1 MNKTEKPDTDIIWCK
16 VKDSKQ
22 IDLVNNL
29 VKELDNHKKNAERNK
44 LFKLFGTTFLLH
56 DESNHKTINLDFF
69 HKFESLFYKDSEC
82 LCNLTVNDNVGKN
95 IFYKGKQL
103 GSGKVGIAYIICFN
117 DPDKS
122 DKCLHVLKTMPHT
135 KLKYEMNSTAIMPY
149 NNVNN
154 HNKVIYKDNTDKHVL
169 YFGSGA
175 FINQTCIHMTL
186 NNILKDSTTNY
197 LYQYDAFFCGTKSK
211 LNIDCNITD
220 ICSFGDLNSFINIE
234 NVVITNDFLKD
245 IIKQL
250 FTTLFRLKN
259 VKNQFT
265 HSDLKPKNVFVSGTI
280 ENPIYKLA
288 DFDKSSIF
296 HNKIR
301 FYNNTMEY
309 NNIEPSLSS
318 LLKKIDIDL
327 LSFFVSDET
336 FFHFKLNKNTD
347 LGNYDIRENESA
359 LIICN
364 LYLQKLSMHSVIP
377 FVKSYDYYTFMFG
390 MLLEKKVNS
399 FFQIPENRRNSYFW
413 NLWRSM
419 WETEKDFIKVNNL
432 INFAVSLTSH
442 SAYKQEEKK
451 EENIIM
457 INKQYPNFSVFYRN
471 FLEIH
476 KYPVNTNTENT
487 EIKNRSSSSSESSWS
502 GYISSSYSSLW
513 NTPNYIFSSFVKNIA
528 TSNYLSKKLDITSLD
543 FIKKCI
549 IKLECKMYIDLHSV
563 PKFKNIL
570 YDGEEYI
577 EDMDIDNNHI
587 TKLDYPKDIIFQD
600 RTMSRTNN
608 SSLVTRFTGISLY

>member
-1 MNKTEKPDTDIIWCK
+1 MEMEKSNNDDTIIWCK
-16 VKDSKQ
+16 LDDGKQ

-29 VKELDNHKKNAERNK
+29 VKELNKHKKIARRNT
-44 LFKLFGTTFLLH
+44 LFELFGTNYLLYGY
-56 DESNHKTINLDFF
+56 ETINLEFF
-69 HKFESLFYKDSEC
+69 HHFESLFYKDSTC
-82 LCNLTVNDNVGKN
+82 LCNLTVNDKYGNN

-103 GSGKVGIAYIICFN
+103 GSGKVGIAYIICFKEK
-117 DPDKS
+117 DKS
-122 DKCLHVLKTMPHT
+122 DNCLQVLKTMPHV
-135 KLKYEMNSTAIMPY
+135 KLNYEMNSTAIMTH

-154 HNKVIYKDNTDKHVL
+154 HNKVIYKNGYDKHVL

-186 NNILKDSTTNY
+186 NNILKNTTPNY

-220 ICSFGDLNSFINIE
+220 ICYFGDLNSFINLE
-234 NVVITNDFLKD
+234 NIVITNDFLKNM
-245 IIKQL
+245 IKQL

-259 VKNQFT
+259 VRNQFT

-309 NNIEPSLSS
+309 NNIEPSISS
-318 LLKKIDIDL
+318 LLQKIDIDL
-327 LSFFVSDET
+327 LNFFVSDER
-336 FFHFKLNKNTD
+336 FFHFKLNKNMD
-347 LGNYDIRENESA
+347 LGNYNIKENESA

-364 LYLQKLSMHSVIP
+364 LYLQKLSMHNVLP

-390 MLLEKKVNS
+390 ILLEKKVNS
-399 FFQIPENRRNSYFW
+399 FFKIEQNRINSYFW
-413 NLWRSM
+413 NLWRAM
-419 WETEKDFIKVNNL
+419 WETDDDFIKVNNL
-432 INFAVSLTSH
+432 INFAVSLTVSNTLN
-442 SAYKQEEKK
+442 QEKK

-457 INKQYPNFSVFYRN
+457 INKDYPNFSVFYRN
-471 FLEIH
+471 FLEIY
-476 KYPVNTNTENT
+476 KYPVNNRENV
-487 EIKNRSSSSSESSWS
+487 EIKNNSNSSNSESSLGS
-502 GYISSSYSSLW
+502 FISSSYNALW
-513 NTPNYIFSSFVKNIA
+513 NTPSYLFSSFVNNIT

-549 IKLECKMYIDLHSV
+549 IKLECDMYIDLHYDSD
-563 PKFKNIL
+563 FKNIL
-570 YDGEEYI
+570 FEGEEYN
-577 EDMDIDNNHI
+577 EEMDIDIKDI
-587 TKLDYPKDIIFQD
+587 TKLDYDKDSVFKD
-600 RTMSRTNN
+600 RTKLDNKKN
-608 SSLVTRFTGISLY
+608 SLLGRFGGLSLY